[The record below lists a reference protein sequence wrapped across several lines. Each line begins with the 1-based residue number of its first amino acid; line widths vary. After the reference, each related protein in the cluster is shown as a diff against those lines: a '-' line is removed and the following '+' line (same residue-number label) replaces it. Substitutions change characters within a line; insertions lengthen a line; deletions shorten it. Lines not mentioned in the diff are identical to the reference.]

1 MFLPAKN
8 KIMKKIIL
16 LCLLLCYAK
25 TGISGTLEEFFK
37 QADQLLQT
45 YVNNGKVD
53 YRRMKNEPTGI
64 RELYKDIGKIDLKGR
79 SRDEIKAFYL
89 NAYNIIV
96 IHETLYSKKRRKLFR
111 TCKFFKEV
119 RHKVS
124 GQDLTLEKLERK
136 YLVLKF
142 RDPNIYLFLGHSTLG
157 KSQYQEFAI
166 FPKKMNQQLEYMQ
179 N

>member
-1 MFLPAKN
+1 
-8 KIMKKIIL
+8 MKKTML

-25 TGISGTLEEFFK
+25 TGMSSPLEEFFK
-37 QADQLLQT
+37 QTDELLQT

-53 YRRMKNEPTGI
+53 YRRMRMESAEIT
-64 RELYKDIGKIDLKGR
+64 RLYSDIGKISLEGK

-96 IHETLYSKKRRKLFR
+96 IHETVFYRKPWGPIGRR
-111 TCKFFKEV
+111 KFFKGIKH
-119 RHKVS
+119 RVS

-157 KSQYQEFAI
+157 KNQYQEFAI
-166 FPKKMNQQLEYMQ
+166 FPKNPDQQLHY
-179 N
+179 NRN